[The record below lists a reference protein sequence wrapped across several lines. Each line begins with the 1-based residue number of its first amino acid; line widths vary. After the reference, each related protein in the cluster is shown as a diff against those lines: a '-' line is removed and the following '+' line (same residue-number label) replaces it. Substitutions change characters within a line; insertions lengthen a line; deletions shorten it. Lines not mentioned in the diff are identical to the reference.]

1 VEVTG
6 ESGALV
12 AGATVMIYN
21 ASGEEIR
28 HWITDRTGRARVRGS
43 KQGLIDK
50 EKWLGNWDKDSY
62 VIRII
67 KSGYLTYESPLE
79 RNLADKLIPDNQA
92 YGDKNFK
99 INVRLLRR
107 PKSKI
112 SNMQKTLLRGYA
124 HNRPP

>member
-1 VEVTG
+1 MYLFKTVIRHLIAICWLLLCGEMIEAQTPPPSYTFVEVTG

-79 RNLADKLIPDNQA
+79 RNLA
-92 YGDKNFK
+92 
-99 INVRLLRR
+99 
-107 PKSKI
+107 
-112 SNMQKTLLRGYA
+112 
-124 HNRPP
+124 